1 MITFSRKAR
10 IVFVRPNRK
19 FERDNNALHYRPSTL
34 ALGFPTIQLMPKQDS
49 KHAAAFVA
57 PEAIAGLLS
66 ALGIPIAA
74 AIGNILLAGLLA
86 AITFGIFLRFKRKK
100 IQSALRG
107 KNSKQ

>member
-1 MITFSRKAR
+1 
-10 IVFVRPNRK
+10 
-19 FERDNNALHYRPSTL
+19 
-34 ALGFPTIQLMPKQDS
+34 MPKQDS